1 MKEKTAVRR
10 RPPCVDRLSET
21 RMYARSV
28 AADGVVVEDGL
39 ESKDLRKLAREQDLL
54 QRHDL
59 GPDNGGRAIG
69 GAL

>member
-1 MKEKTAVRR
+1 
-10 RPPCVDRLSET
+10 
-21 RMYARSV
+21 MYARSV